1 MTQDAK
7 RSRLEMARQTAAE
20 LLEQLETGSTPISE
34 SLMRAKRL
42 ARLLRDED
50 AQQWLDL
57 ETKGYPGDFD
67 FGRLGSCQRYAV
79 EGGRLTADSKY
90 YPQSLPVIEAEFRAA
105 EAALSSAGATT
116 PHPPKVD
123 NYIEAGATIKVLQT
137 AQTYAASQ
145 RASYAIRSGLYA
157 SMRAALHS
165 YATDASLA
173 LELGDAAEEIF
184 EAARRD
190 VDVFVRSHCP
200 AAAQQLV
207 AINERLRDADPES
220 LSAALTSC
228 RRLLATVA
236 DALFPPQKDDYTDRA
251 GKKRKVGP
259 EAYKNRIIAFVEQKV
274 GNASTY
280 LLLTSEIEH
289 IAARLDAL
297 YEKACKGVHAQVS
310 SAEAR
315 LTVISAFV
323 FLGEVARL
331 SALPQSSSPKA
342 VLSDTT
348 DEGKSAS

>member
-1 MTQDAK
+1 M
-7 RSRLEMARQTAAE
+7 
-20 LLEQLETGSTPISE
+20 
-34 SLMRAKRL
+34 
-42 ARLLRDED
+42 
-50 AQQWLDL
+50 
-57 ETKGYPGDFD
+57 
-67 FGRLGSCQRYAV
+67 

-220 LSAALTSC
+220 LSAALTSLSTAARDRSGRAVSPAEGRLYRP
-228 RRLLATVA
+228 RRKEAQSRPRGIQESHHCFCGAESWQRQYLLAA
-236 DALFPPQKDDYTDRA
+236 HKRDRA
-251 GKKRKVGP
+251 HCRTPRRPLREGVQGCSR
-259 EAYKNRIIAFVEQKV
+259 
-274 GNASTY
+274 ASQQRRSRTHRY
-280 LLLTSEIEH
+280 
-289 IAARLDAL
+289 
-297 YEKACKGVHAQVS
+297 
-310 SAEAR
+310 
-315 LTVISAFV
+315 
-323 FLGEVARL
+323 
-331 SALPQSSSPKA
+331 
-342 VLSDTT
+342 
-348 DEGKSAS
+348 